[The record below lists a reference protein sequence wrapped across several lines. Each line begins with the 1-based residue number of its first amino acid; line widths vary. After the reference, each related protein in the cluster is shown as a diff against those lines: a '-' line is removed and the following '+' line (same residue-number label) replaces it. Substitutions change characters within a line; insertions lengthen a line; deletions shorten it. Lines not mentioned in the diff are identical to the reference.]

1 MFIWDFVADKI
12 LGQIVDWFYGQ
23 VVGFLGNFFA
33 EMGNMGVELF
43 EMSWVQSIVLFFS
56 HLAWALYGTGLVV
69 ACFECGIEYSSGRGN
84 IRETALNAIKG
95 FMAVSL
101 FTVVPVRLYEL
112 SVTLQG
118 QLTAGITGYGASI
131 GDVASD
137 IMQEFSAV
145 ESLTDLTSGPFL
157 GFGSITS
164 GFMILFC
171 IILMAYAIIKV
182 FFANLKRG
190 GILLIQIAVGSL
202 YMFSVPRGYTDGFI
216 QWCKQIIGLCLTAFL
231 QATILIAGL
240 MVFKDHALLGL
251 GLMLSAGEIPR
262 IAGAFGLDT
271 TTRANIM
278 SAVYTAQAAVNTTR
292 TIVQA
297 VSK

>member
-1 MFIWDFVADKI
+1 
-12 LGQIVDWFYGQ
+12 
-23 VVGFLGNFFA
+23 
-33 EMGNMGVELF
+33 
-43 EMSWVQSIVLFFS
+43 
-56 HLAWALYGTGLVV
+56 
-69 ACFECGIEYSSGRGN
+69 
-84 IRETALNAIKG
+84 
-95 FMAVSL
+95 
-101 FTVVPVRLYEL
+101 
-112 SVTLQG
+112 
-118 QLTAGITGYGASI
+118 
-131 GDVASD
+131 
-137 IMQEFSAV
+137 
-145 ESLTDLTSGPFL
+145 
-157 GFGSITS
+157 
-164 GFMILFC
+164 
-171 IILMAYAIIKV
+171 MAYAIIKV

-278 SAVYTAQAAVNTTR
+278 SSVYTAQAAVNTTR